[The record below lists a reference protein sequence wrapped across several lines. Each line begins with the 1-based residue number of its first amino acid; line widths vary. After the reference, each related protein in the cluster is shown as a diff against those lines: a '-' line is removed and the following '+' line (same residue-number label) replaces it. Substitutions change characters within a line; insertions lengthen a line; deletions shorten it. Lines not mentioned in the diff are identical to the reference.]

1 MSDILRRKETKNY
14 VFGNVFGRRYGIP
27 LSLEG
32 C

>member
-1 MSDILRRKETKNY
+1 MSGIICRKETKNY

-27 LSLEG
+27 LSLED